1 MAYETP
7 YPLPARTGAAQ
18 RLRSR
23 IAATPRAQVTAPK
36 RSETR
41 SAEGRATFAIAN
53 HAEPSSELVHKR
65 FSSGRTARIAK
76 EQEMAALCQRRA
88 FLWADAIRE
97 GLDPDIA
104 RFVRDQA
111 AAWQLLATSYARSAR
126 DASGGTAVAV
136 GVEMS
141 AHGELLL

>member
-7 YPLPARTGAAQ
+7 HHLPARAIPACDAMSAAP
-18 RLRSR
+18 RLRLP
-23 IAATPRAQVTAPK
+23 IAATSRAYVPALK
-36 RSETR
+36 RSESR
-41 SAEGRATFAIAN
+41 SAERRGTLAIVN
-53 HAEPSSELVHKR
+53 HAEPSSELVAKPS
-65 FSSGRTARIAK
+65 SSGRTARIAK

-88 FLWADAIRE
+88 SLWADAIRE

-126 DASGGTAVAV
+126 DASGGPAD
-136 GVEMS
+136 
-141 AHGELLL
+141 AH